1 MSRHDVSVTDAPMSA
16 ATHDAADETDAM
28 ASSTTNIPSG
38 LVGPSDGRDARGR
51 FAVGNTAHV
60 VTGARSAQYWAAVD
74 GERTALRR
82 QLLADRGFTDE
93 AEAPAALRLMA
104 DGAAQAALIRDGSFA
119 RLVESGGPVTSTDRA
134 RRIFT
139 VWLAA
144 TTRALRHLEA
154 IGLER
159 RPKETSLSD
168 YLNRAAGGSK

>member
-1 MSRHDVSVTDAPMSA
+1 MPNDDVTLTP
-16 ATHDAADETDAM
+16 ATT
-28 ASSTTNIPSG
+28 IPSG
-38 LVGPSDGRDARGR
+38 MVGPGDGRDRRGR
-51 FAVGNTAHV
+51 FAAGNTAHV
-60 VTGARSAQYWAAVD
+60 TTGARSAQYWAAVD

-159 RPKETSLSD
+159 KPKETTLSD
-168 YLNRAAGGSK
+168 YLARASAGSK